1 MKRSSERCG
10 RQLAAIPYRTGRPSS
25 TQTVPRRR
33 SAGRRRAMRV
43 IEQTPASAAP
53 AGLTAMFRPKI
64 DPPHLT
70 GCPEPWAPGR
80 WGPIPV
86 FDGADP
92 VGIRLLARLIR
103 NLHRWRSDWGSRDRL
118 GAGLARA
125 RQATDAVGE
134 GGPQRRSLPAAPA
147 PRAPT
152 AAPLRLGPVAE
163 RPCYPPAPMRSC
175 KHGPQCALVSG
186 RCWGRNPHPMPPRTS
201 RIPASVPLGADAFF
215 KASDTG
221 GLRSCWTTSRSAP
234 MI

>member
-103 NLHRWRSDWGSRDRL
+103 ICID
-118 GAGLARA
+118 
-125 RQATDAVGE
+125 
-134 GGPQRRSLPAAPA
+134 GGPTGARVIGSVPDWREPDRQRMRWGRAVRNDVRCPLPPRRVLRQRRHS
-147 PRAPT
+147 
-152 AAPLRLGPVAE
+152 G
-163 RPCYPPAPMRSC
+163 
-175 KHGPQCALVSG
+175 SG
-186 RCWGRNPHPMPPRTS
+186 R
-201 RIPASVPLGADAFF
+201 
-215 KASDTG
+215 
-221 GLRSCWTTSRSAP
+221 SRSAP
-234 MI
+234 AIRRRQCDHASTAHNARLCPGVVGDETLTRCHRARVESPRPSRSVRMRFSRLRIREDCAHVGLRHGRHQ

>member
-1 MKRSSERCG
+1 MDISP
-10 RQLAAIPYRTGRPSS
+10 IPYRTGCPSS

-86 FDGADP
+86 FDGADL

-152 AAPLRLGPVAE
+152 QRRHSG
-163 RPCYPPAPMRSC
+163 
-175 KHGPQCALVSG
+175 SG
-186 RCWGRNPHPMPPRTS
+186 R
-201 RIPASVPLGADAFF
+201 
-215 KASDTG
+215 
-221 GLRSCWTTSRSAP
+221 SRSAP
-234 MI
+234 AIRRRQCDHASTAHNARLCPGVVGDETLTRCHRARVESPRPSRSVRMRFSRLRIREDCAHVGLRHGRHQ